1 MINKQFGL
9 ELENMLKM
17 YGICVDS
24 VRVEDNRIAED
35 NYLVITCKGQALSFA
50 EMCTISE
57 ILNTKKIDV
66 GTETRD
72 FGYCESCSYTET
84 FHVLT
89 VREYTIDKGRFETA
103 LLEKYTN
110 DINKEVNECDKESTL
125 IDGDLSIEFIEKLRT
140 KLQSTCTIEK
150 SGDASKYNNYWIVSW
165 KELYEKKLREQDEE
179 WERCWSKAG
188 KLAGLA
194 AFSNTSPKDNL
205 PNVLLR
211 EVRRDGGLAF
221 ELTVQQAAE
230 LAAG

>member
-1 MINKQFGL
+1 
-9 ELENMLKM
+9 
-17 YGICVDS
+17 
-24 VRVEDNRIAED
+24 
-35 NYLVITCKGQALSFA
+35 
-50 EMCTISE
+50 MCTISE

-125 IDGDLSIEFIEKLRT
+125 IDGNLTAEFID
-140 KLQSTCTIEK
+140 KLQNRLTPHCKIVKGGVSTRYRN
-150 SGDASKYNNYWIVSW
+150 SWIVSW
-165 KELYEKKLREQDEE
+165 KELYEKKLKEQDEE

-194 AFSNTSPKDNL
+194 AFSNTSPKDKL
-205 PNVLLR
+205 PEVLLR